1 MAGSD
6 GTGLGALHR
15 SRAAGRGDEDAGW
28 GYREATGRAVGGSL
42 MPLGSSLCLSVQQGS
57 PDPLPHDHPSPIPP
71 SPGPLPR
78 GSSAPRGLLRGARRR
93 ARRQP
98 GSARRS
104 RSPKGA
110 HGARNR
116 AGPLGPEAPRRPPRS
131 SRRSSACSRPRKAR
145 AARSCRSARAKRAS
159 RRSSLDD
166 TEPGIAAARP
176 GSRPPAMAAAELR
189 GPELRARPR
198 SAPCSHPRGP
208 GGGPG

>member
-1 MAGSD
+1 
-6 GTGLGALHR
+6 
-15 SRAAGRGDEDAGW
+15 
-28 GYREATGRAVGGSL
+28 
-42 MPLGSSLCLSVQQGS
+42 MPLGSSLCLSVQRGS

-131 SRRSSACSRPRKAR
+131 SRRSSACSRPRRAR
-145 AARSCRSARAKRAS
+145 AAWSCRSARAKRAS

-166 TEPGIAAARP
+166 TETEPGIAAARP

-198 SAPCSHPRGP
+198 SAPCSRPRGP
-208 GGGPG
+208 GGGPADREAEALGCFIYRFIC